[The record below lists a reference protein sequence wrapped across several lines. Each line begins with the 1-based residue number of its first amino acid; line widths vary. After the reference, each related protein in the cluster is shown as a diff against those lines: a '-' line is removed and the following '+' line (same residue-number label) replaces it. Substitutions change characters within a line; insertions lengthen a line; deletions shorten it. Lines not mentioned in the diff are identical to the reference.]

1 MEDGTL
7 IVDSRATMKA
17 IVQDSY
23 GSPNVL
29 ELADIDRPG
38 IKPTEVLIRVRAAA
52 VNPLDWFALTGGVG
66 RLFFGVRRPRI
77 RVRGVDLA
85 GVVEAVGQD
94 VKRLRP
100 GDQVY
105 GGGRGS
111 FAEYASAAENELA
124 PKPANLTFEQAAAVP
139 VAGLTALKAIRDA
152 AQIRPGQKA
161 LIIGA
166 AGGVGTFAVQIA
178 RAFGAEVTGV
188 CSTRNVDLV
197 RSIGAEH
204 VVDYTREDFTRSGR
218 QYDVILDNAGTGGIS
233 GSRRVLAPAGT
244 LIYNN
249 GTHGLSPILRLQLMR
264 PFVRQKFPFFITRIN
279 FADLVT
285 LGALIEQGKVTPV
298 IDSTYPLSE
307 AAKAIGHVG
316 EGHARGKVIVSIP

>member
-1 MEDGTL
+1 
-7 IVDSRATMKA
+7 MKA
-17 IVQDSY
+17 IVQDRY
-23 GSPNVL
+23 GSPDVL
-29 ELADIDRPG
+29 ELAEIDKPDM
-38 IKPTEVLIRVRAAA
+38 KPTEVLVHVRAAA
-52 VNPLDWFALTGGVG
+52 VNPLDWFALSGGIG

-105 GGGRGS
+105 GGCRGS
-111 FAEYASAAENELA
+111 FAEYASASENELA

-139 VAGLTALKAIRDA
+139 VAGLTALKAMRDA
-152 AQIRPGQKA
+152 AQVRPGQKV
-161 LIIGA
+161 LVNGA

-197 RSIGAEH
+197 RSIGADH
-204 VVDYTREDFTRSGR
+204 VIDYTREDFTRSGR
-218 QYDVILDNAGTGGIS
+218 QYDVILDNAGTGGLS
-233 GSRRVLAPAGT
+233 RSRRVLSPDGT

-249 GTHGLSPILRLQLMR
+249 GTHGLGPIIRLQLMR
-264 PFVRQKFPFFITRIN
+264 PFVRQKFPFFITKIN

-285 LGALIEQGKVTPV
+285 LGGLIESGRVTPV
-298 IDSTYPLSE
+298 IDHTYPLSE
-307 AAKAIGHVG
+307 TAAAIGHVG
-316 EGHARGKVIVSIP
+316 EGHARGKVIVTIP